1 MRGGQRRPRLSML
14 APVAGDWLTMTRH
27 LGSFCYL
34 IIASFLMTTVCIRIY
49 FYAALFLENKKKNLP

>member
-1 MRGGQRRPRLSML
+1 ML

-34 IIASFLMTTVCIRIY
+34 IIAAFLMTAICIWIY
-49 FYAALFLENKKKNLP
+49 FYAALFLENKEKDLP

>member
-1 MRGGQRRPRLSML
+1 ML

-34 IIASFLMTTVCIRIY
+34 IFAAFLMTAICIWIY
-49 FYAALFLENKKKNLP
+49 FYAALFLENKEKDLP